1 MDFDKIYLDYYDQVK
16 RTAKSYLR
24 HEEDALDVAQD
35 TFLKVYESLDSYDD
49 SYSLSTWVTE
59 ICINKCKDKL
69 RQRKRERQ
77 RFAPIT
83 GANEHLLDSREDQNT
98 PDSILSA
105 EEDGVSIADTFSSLP
120 DNIRQAMTLR
130 FSDELSY
137 REVAEKMGVPLS
149 TVKTWVRRGRS
160 KLMQQVSPQ

>member
-1 MDFDKIYLDYYDQVK
+1 MDFDKIYNDYYQQVK

-24 HEEDALDVAQD
+24 NEEDALDVTQD

-59 ICINKCKDKL
+59 ICINKSKDKL
-69 RQRKRERQ
+69 RQRKREKK

-83 GANEHLLDSREDQNT
+83 GANEHLLDSREDHNT

-105 EEDGVSIADTFSSLP
+105 EEDGVSISDTFSSLP
-120 DNIRQAMTLR
+120 DNIRQALTLR

-137 REVAEKMGVPLS
+137 REVAEKMNVPVG
-149 TVKTWVRRGRS
+149 TVKTWVRRGRA
-160 KLMQQVSPQ
+160 KLLQQVSP